1 MLELRQLSVR
11 AGEFVLTDISLEIPT
26 GKYGVLMGKTGSG
39 KTTLMEAVC
48 GLKKVT
54 AGAIFLNHREVTGLR
69 PGERGI
75 GFVPQDT
82 VLFSNMTVRR
92 HLAFGPKIQGWGP
105 EAISERVEELAQA
118 LGIAHLLNRKPHG
131 LSGGESKRVALGR
144 ALAAKPD
151 VLCLDEPF
159 SALDEETHAEICD
172 LLKQVQQTQ
181 GITTLHITHGSR
193 EAERLADV
201 RFHLAEGKVAP
212 QE

>member
-1 MLELRQLSVR
+1 MLELRHLTVR
-11 AGEFVLTDISLEIPT
+11 AGGFELVKVSLTVAT
-26 GKYGVLMGKTGSG
+26 GSYGVLMGKTGCG
-39 KTTLMEAVC
+39 KTTLMEAIC

-54 AGAIFLNHREVTGLR
+54 EGSILLNGEDVTQWR

-92 HLAFGPKIQGWGP
+92 HLAFGPEIQGWDRDEIG
-105 EAISERVEELAQA
+105 ERVEALARA
-118 LGIAHLLNRKPHG
+118 LGIEHLLERRPQG

-144 ALAAKPD
+144 ALAARPK

-159 SALDEETHAEICD
+159 SALDEETNGEICD
-172 LLKQVQQTQ
+172 LLKELQRTQ
-181 GITTLHITHGSR
+181 RITTLHITHGSA

-201 RFHLAEGKVAP
+201 RFQIVGGRVERR
-212 QE
+212 